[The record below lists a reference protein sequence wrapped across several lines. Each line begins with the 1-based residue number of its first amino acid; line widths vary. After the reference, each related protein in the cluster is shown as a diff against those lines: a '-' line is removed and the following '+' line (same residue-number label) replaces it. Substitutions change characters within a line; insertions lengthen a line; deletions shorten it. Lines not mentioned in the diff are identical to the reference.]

1 MGGEGRGSF
10 RQAGRQAGRRWFISP
25 APPHSRP
32 QLPAPPPTPGRH
44 PCCAASRFPNRLDS
58 RPGRGGGE
66 IRKIQA
72 SGPGFNHFIQ
82 MQKLSSQ
89 VRGGDFSWSFSL
101 GKVFF
106 FPPFPNFP
114 TLRLPL
120 ADCMEGGG
128 GGCVHETRLVSG
140 QRSPRHFP
148 TREPPQN
155 FWSMLAL
162 VWEWTS
168 SLAIFLC
175 TRRRFSSP
183 AVWGPERRARV
194 SLLCGPVLKS
204 FYLTGI
210 THIGHG
216 DTFGVRL
223 LRDVPGNFTCE
234 KLCWGGPIV
243 VQKWK

>member
-1 MGGEGRGSF
+1 
-10 RQAGRQAGRRWFISP
+10 
-25 APPHSRP
+25 
-32 QLPAPPPTPGRH
+32 
-44 PCCAASRFPNRLDS
+44 
-58 RPGRGGGE
+58 
-66 IRKIQA
+66 
-72 SGPGFNHFIQ
+72 

-128 GGCVHETRLVSG
+128 EGCVHETRLVSG

-148 TREPPQN
+148 TRETPQN

-234 KLCWGGPIV
+234 KLSWGGPIV